1 MPHNVII
8 SNLKKYKINFNTV
21 CFNYKT
27 GMYEDN
33 EEAYQ
38 TYSEASKNKW
48 KCEKCIKNSEVTECY
63 MNIRFKFIHIKI
75 YLLRLNISNTQNLS
89 YR

>member
-1 MPHNVII
+1 MPHNGML
-8 SNLKKYKINFNTV
+8 SKLKKYKVNFNAV
-21 CFNYKT
+21 CFNHNT

-48 KCEKCIKNSEVTECY
+48 KCEKCIK
-63 MNIRFKFIHIKI
+63 KF
-75 YLLRLNISNTQNLS
+75 RS
-89 YR
+89 YRMLYERKIQIHSY

>member
-1 MPHNVII
+1 MPSIVMI
-8 SNLKKYKINFNTV
+8 SKLKKYKINFNAV

-38 TYSEASKNKW
+38 TYSAASKNKW
-48 KCEKCIKNSEVTECY
+48 RCEKCFE
-63 MNIRFKFIHIKI
+63 KFQSYTMLYEHKIQIH
-75 YLLRLNISNTQNLS
+75 S
-89 YR
+89 Y

>member
-1 MPHNVII
+1 MPHNVML
-8 SNLKKYKINFNTV
+8 SKLKKYKINFNTV

-48 KCEKCIKNSEVTECY
+48 KCEKCI
-63 MNIRFKFIHIKI
+63 
-75 YLLRLNISNTQNLS
+75 S
-89 YR
+89 YRMLYEHKIQIHSF

>member
-1 MPHNVII
+1 MLHNGML
-8 SNLKKYKINFNTV
+8 SKLKKYKINFNAV

-33 EEAYQ
+33 EETYE

-48 KCEKCIKNSEVTECY
+48 KCEKCSE
-63 MNIRFKFIHIKI
+63 RF
-75 YLLRLNISNTQNLS
+75 QS
-89 YR
+89 YRMLCEHKSQYHSY

>member
-1 MPHNVII
+1 MPHNVML
-8 SNLKKYKINFNTV
+8 SKLKKYKINFNTV

-48 KCEKCIKNSEVTECY
+48 KCEKC
-63 MNIRFKFIHIKI
+63 
-75 YLLRLNISNTQNLS
+75 
-89 YR
+89 

>member
-1 MPHNVII
+1 MPHNGML
-8 SNLKKYKINFNTV
+8 NKLKKYKINFNAV

-48 KCEKCIKNSEVTECY
+48 KCEKCSE
-63 MNIRFKFIHIKI
+63 KF
-75 YLLRLNISNTQNLS
+75 RS
-89 YR
+89 YRMLYEHKIQIHSY

>member
-1 MPHNVII
+1 MPHTVML
-8 SNLKKYKINFNTV
+8 SKLKKYKINFNTV

-33 EEAYQ
+33 EVVYQ

-48 KCEKCIKNSEVTECY
+48 KCDKMHK
-63 MNIRFKFIHIKI
+63 KI
-75 YLLRLNISNTQNLS
+75 QKLQNAIQT
-89 YR
+89 

>member
-1 MPHNVII
+1 ML
-8 SNLKKYKINFNTV
+8 SKLKKYKINFNAV

-33 EEAYQ
+33 DEAYQ

-48 KCEKCIKNSEVTECY
+48 KCEKCIKKFKLQNA
-63 MNIRFKFIHIKI
+63 IR
-75 YLLRLNISNTQNLS
+75 T
-89 YR
+89 